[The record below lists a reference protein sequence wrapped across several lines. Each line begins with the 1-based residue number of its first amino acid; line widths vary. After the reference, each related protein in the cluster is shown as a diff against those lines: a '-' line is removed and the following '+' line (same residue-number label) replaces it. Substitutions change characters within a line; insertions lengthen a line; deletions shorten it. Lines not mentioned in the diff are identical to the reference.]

1 MEKKVAITAAL
12 NGGLTRKGEGRGMTP
27 YVPITPDEVALE
39 AERCYNAGA
48 SIVHI
53 HARDP
58 KTQMATCDLGI
69 YKETVEKIK
78 DKCPILINITTGGG
92 IGQTLEERIAPV
104 SALKPDMASYTSGSV
119 SFGMYSKTAGKF
131 IYDIAFP
138 LTFEDMF
145 HFAKVMQENG
155 VKPECE
161 IYQNAMLNN
170 IKIVQDA
177 GYFDDP
183 IHLQFVLGMPGQ
195 VTPSSPRNLLDL
207 VDCAKRMFPAMTW
220 SVCAVSLDQ
229 WPMIALG
236 AILGAENIRTGME
249 DNMYIEPGELAVS
262 NAQMVEKTVSL
273 ATGVGRE
280 IATVEETRK
289 LLQIS

>member
-1 MEKKVAITAAL
+1 MEKKVAITVAL

-39 AERCYNAGA
+39 AERAYNAGA

-58 KTQMATCDLGI
+58 KTQMPTCDLGI
-69 YKETVEKIK
+69 YKETIEKIK
-78 DKCPILINITTGGG
+78 DRCPVLINITTGGG
-92 IGQTLEERIAPV
+92 IGQSLEERLAPV
-104 SALKPDMASYTSGSV
+104 PALKPDMASYTAGSI
-119 SFGMYSKTAGKF
+119 SFGMYSKTDEKF

-138 LTFEDMF
+138 LTFEELF
-145 HFAKVMQENG
+145 HFARTMQENG

-170 IKIVQDA
+170 VKIVQDA
-177 GYFDDP
+177 GYFDGP
-183 IHLQFVLGMPGQ
+183 IHMQFVLGMPGQ
-195 VTPSSPRNLLDL
+195 VTPSSPRNLVDL
-207 VDCAKRMFPAMTW
+207 VDAAKRMFSAMTW
-220 SVCAVSLDQ
+220 SVCAVGLDQ
-229 WPMIALG
+229 WPMITLG
-236 AILGAENIRTGME
+236 AILGAQNIRTGME
-249 DNMYIEPGELAVS
+249 DNMYMEPGVLATS

-280 IATVEETRK
+280 IATVEETRE
-289 LLQIS
+289 LMQIS